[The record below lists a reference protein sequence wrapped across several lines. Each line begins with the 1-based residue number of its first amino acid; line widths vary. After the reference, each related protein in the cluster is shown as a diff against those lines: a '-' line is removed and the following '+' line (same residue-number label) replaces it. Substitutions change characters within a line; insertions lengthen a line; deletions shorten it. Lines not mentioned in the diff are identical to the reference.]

1 MNKICPRQHDI
12 YIGFHDVTSKVL
24 MKAFLKIVH
33 SLCLHSMVAVNHSM
47 YALNV

>member
-24 MKAFLKIVH
+24 MKAFLKNCTQ
-33 SLCLHSMVAVNHSM
+33 LMFTFNGRG
-47 YALNV
+47 